1 MKEELLWQANCCYLL
16 MVGSQGL
23 HWVSVLVAC
32 GCTKGVM
39 EYDYDMQNI
48 HRVRVIFFLILPRNV
63 DKLLDTMPYGT
74 SDMYINI
81 QQGHIWMDT

>member
-1 MKEELLWQANCCYLL
+1 MLLPFDGGFPGAALGFRTCS
-16 MVGSQGL
+16 M
-23 HWVSVLVAC
+23 WVH
-32 GCTKGVM
+32 KRRN